1 MPPPACAVLQGCSNR
16 LLGLGLFVVML
27 VLVWGFCYFFFP
39 RLETKKTQEGKK
51 CEKKPQIQARDAQ
64 HFQNTGLPQCPSN
77 SSVSGAFFPP
87 SEWLP
92 PVLPLS
98 LPCQFQQHR
107 SLSLAAAARAGLC
120 CVLSSCC
127 CCIQLP
133 DGFSSHLPGGGRR
146 AQSSPPLW
154 PGTASLSRTDQG
166 QTNCPH
172 GLGAAEPLAEPLWPN
187 FSQAPP
193 GTPCSRAAVLG
204 LYPRTSHKDV
214 SNTAQPLSHT
224 PWTCCP
230 CELSQ
235 GQIPGS
241 SAQQYPLGFSS
252 QPISSL

>member
-1 MPPPACAVLQGCSNR
+1 MGVL
-16 LLGLGLFVVML
+16 L
-27 VLVWGFCYFFFP
+27 FFFP

-127 CCIQLP
+127 IQLP

-187 FSQAPP
+187 SVKPLQAHH
-193 GTPCSRAAVLG
+193 A
-204 LYPRTSHKDV
+204 
-214 SNTAQPLSHT
+214 
-224 PWTCCP
+224 
-230 CELSQ
+230 Q
-235 GQIPGS
+235 GQLCWGS
-241 SAQQYPLGFSS
+241 TPEPATRMFQTLPNPSLTPLGHVVPVS
-252 QPISSL
+252 